1 MPMFLNSHLG
11 DKIKKITTIDIS
23 EGMLKVAKDHFGFK
37 TEGTNIESI

>member
-11 DKIKKITTIDIS
+11 ERIKKITTIDIN
-23 EGMLKVAKDHFGFK
+23 GDMLKVAKDHFGFH